1 MLESIIKK
9 IESTEKKELKKL
21 EKYRA
26 SLHKQQQQEQF
37 RMKNLLEDRKANLKM
52 QILRKRELLEKL
64 TIRQVQKE
72 IQDVLGI
79 AGSHGKEKVTIVLGA
94 KVMSRTFHG
103 IYYSCEVYRFFP

>member
-26 SLHKQQQQEQF
+26 SLQKQQQQEQF
-37 RMKNLLEDRKANLKM
+37 RMKNLLEERKVNLKM

-72 IQDVLGI
+72 IQEVLGI
-79 AGSHGKEKVTIVLGA
+79 AGSQVEGKVIIV
-94 KVMSRTFHG
+94 F
-103 IYYSCEVYRFFP
+103 

>member
-26 SLHKQQQQEQF
+26 SLQKQQQQEQF
-37 RMKNLLEDRKANLKM
+37 RRKNLLEERKVNLKM

-72 IQDVLGI
+72 IQEVLGI
-79 AGSHGKEKVTIVLGA
+79 AGSQVEGKVIIV
-94 KVMSRTFHG
+94 F
-103 IYYSCEVYRFFP
+103 